1 MTPERM
7 RTFSKHDQML
17 FVGSEFE
24 RARVWQH
31 NDQEKFHGALAR
43 AEELLLL
50 IMGDPKWS
58 ADLPMLKGLQSE
70 VKRFA
75 SGIAKENIAILYRAL

>member
-1 MTPERM
+1 MTLERM

-31 NDQEKFHGALAR
+31 NDEGKFRGALVR
-43 AEELLLL
+43 AEELLKLV
-50 IMGDPKWS
+50 MKDPKWQEY
-58 ADLPMLKGLQSE
+58 LPMLEGLLHE

-75 SGIAKENIAILYRAL
+75 TGAAKESVAILYRAL